1 MKAVSPGPERLRTA
15 YPLFNRSIVIVTVNG
30 YRAWM
35 LRRAGLWHL
44 RGRDR
49 A

>member
-1 MKAVSPGPERLRTA
+1 MKAESPGPERLRTT
-15 YPLFNRSIVIVTVNG
+15 YPLFNPVIVIATVNG

-35 LRRAGLWHL
+35 LRRAGLWHR
-44 RGRDR
+44 RGPAR